1 MMDTK
6 NKLLDRLDNE
16 GIKLSSN
23 SNRIKSYIID
33 DLLITLIVLIVVW
46 DNIARA
52 NDVVVAI
59 AYLQTLVYEIMLI
72 KLAYHTLFYWQYGA
86 TIGKRVAGIKVV
98 MIDSMDK
105 PDFWTALNRSGMRLI
120 SEMFFYFGFLLAFFD
135 ITKQTLHDRLART
148 IVVDVQN
155 I

>member
-1 MMDTK
+1 
-6 NKLLDRLDNE
+6 
-16 GIKLSSN
+16 
-23 SNRIKSYIID
+23 
-33 DLLITLIVLIVVW
+33 
-46 DNIARA
+46 
-52 NDVVVAI
+52 
-59 AYLQTLVYEIMLI
+59 
-72 KLAYHTLFYWQYGA
+72 
-86 TIGKRVAGIKVV
+86 

-148 IVVDVQN
+148 IVIDVQN